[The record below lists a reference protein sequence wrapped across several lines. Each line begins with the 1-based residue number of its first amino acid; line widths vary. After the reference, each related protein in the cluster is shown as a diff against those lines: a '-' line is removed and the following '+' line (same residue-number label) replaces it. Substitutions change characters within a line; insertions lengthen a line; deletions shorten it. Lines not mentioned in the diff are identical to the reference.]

1 MFKFLWNYFRG
12 YVIIKIKGFSIERFL
27 NLCLNKD
34 INLSKL
40 EEVNDGVICRI
51 SIKDVKLL
59 KEISKKTGCKYKII
73 YKYGMPFFIFKNR
86 KRKMFLIGAITFIA
100 LLYYFS
106 SFIWTIQVTGNN
118 QIDNNDI
125 LHFCEEKGLFL
136 GAYKRKIDIKSIQ
149 SDLKNNFD
157 TVSWVNIKIDG
168 TKATISLS
176 ENIQNQKTVEN
187 NSACDIIAK
196 EKGVITEIVTR
207 TGTPLVKSK
216 DVVNK
221 GDVLV
226 SGELLLKEGE
236 EIKGTYNTYADADIK
251 AKTEK
256 EIKVS
261 VPFEYYIK
269 EYTENKKSTYTL
281 LAFNKSFDFNL
292 LKTKISYENYDTIIS
307 RKQLKLSENFY
318 LPFIIKKTSYKEYI
332 PVKKTYSINEA
343 KLYANKLITE
353 KIIEEIDFSSDILDK
368 QIIYAKIENQ
378 LVATAKITL
387 IEDIGEKVPIPISY
401 SDEGS
406 NIEDGTNKTTNTQ

>member
-136 GAYKRKIDIKSIQ
+136 GAYKRKIDIKLIQ

-187 NSACDIIAK
+187 TSACDIIAK

-368 QIIYAKIENQ
+368 QIIYEKIENQ

>member
-86 KRKMFLIGAITFIA
+86 KRKMFLIGSITFIA

-187 NSACDIIAK
+187 TSACDIIAK

-368 QIIYAKIENQ
+368 QIIYEEIENQ

>member
-368 QIIYAKIENQ
+368 QIIYEEIENQ

>member
-86 KRKMFLIGAITFIA
+86 KRKMFLIGSITFIA

-187 NSACDIIAK
+187 TIACDIIAK

-368 QIIYAKIENQ
+368 QIIYEEIENQ

-401 SDEGS
+401 
-406 NIEDGTNKTTNTQ
+406 

>member
-149 SDLKNNFD
+149 SDLKSNFD

-368 QIIYAKIENQ
+368 QIIYEKIENQ

>member
-368 QIIYAKIENQ
+368 QIIYEKIENQ
-378 LVATAKITL
+378 LVATAEITL